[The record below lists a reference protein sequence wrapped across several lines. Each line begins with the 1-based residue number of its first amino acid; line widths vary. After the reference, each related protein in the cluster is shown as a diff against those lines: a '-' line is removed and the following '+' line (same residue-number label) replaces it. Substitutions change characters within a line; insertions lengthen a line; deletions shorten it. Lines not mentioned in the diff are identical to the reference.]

1 MGSYVFIF
9 LASFHLIILHLLII
23 CELIVYL
30 FILQSN
36 SLMYEIAVYLAI
48 YLIVVHKYAI
58 QI

>member
-1 MGSYVFIF
+1 MWINS
-9 LASFHLIILHLLII
+9 
-23 CELIVYL
+23 L

-48 YLIVVHKYAI
+48 YLIVVYKYAI